1 MSKKSAPRDIRE
13 IDGLEATRVSAE
25 VVDSGAWA
33 VEKFLVRIAVNDDC
47 WPHQNASLTP
57 VAARMLARHLLE
69 FADEADL
76 LTGEAADVDM
86 ACTVCSALV
95 RKSFYGL
102 TWEHREAD
110 AALACTATGP
120 VKARVA
126 AG

>member
-1 MSKKSAPRDIRE
+1 MSKTAPRDVRE
-13 IDGLEATRVSAE
+13 VDGLEDTRVAAE
-25 VVDSGAWA
+25 VIDSSIWSEEGY
-33 VEKFLVRIAVNDDC
+33 LVRVTANDNC
-47 WPHQNASLTP
+47 WPHQSATLTP

-76 LTGEAADVDM
+76 LNAERHDVDM

-95 RKSFYGL
+95 RKSFGAQ
-102 TWEHREAD
+102 TWEHREAT